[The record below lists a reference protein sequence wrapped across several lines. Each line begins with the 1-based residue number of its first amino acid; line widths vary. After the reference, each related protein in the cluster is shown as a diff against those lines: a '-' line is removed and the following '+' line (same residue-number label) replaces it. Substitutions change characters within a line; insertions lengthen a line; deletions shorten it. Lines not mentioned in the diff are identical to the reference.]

1 MPDLHPSSVTE
12 LDAGLTGSGI
22 NASLIICK
30 DTSTAEGGEEAVGVS
45 GHAFSGRSSPISR
58 EDPDSAVSAERRCG
72 SSRID
77 VSDMSKRRSSI
88 CNRLR

>member
-1 MPDLHPSSVTE
+1 VTE
-12 LDAGLTGSGI
+12 LDVGLTGSGI

-30 DTSTAEGGEEAVGVS
+30 DTSTAGGEEAVGVS
-45 GHAFSGRSSPISR
+45 GHAFSGRGSLISR

-77 VSDMSKRRSSI
+77 VSDMSKRGSSI